1 MLFRN
6 TARPGAAASP
16 LPCGRG
22 EAVCVFGGTSER
34 RGNLYEQPVRYVG
47 MVAAVQG
54 ISLLIQA
61 ALQTTA
67 AQETETNIW
76 DRLQKAAE

>member
-1 MLFRN
+1 MNSL
-6 TARPGAAASP
+6 
-16 LPCGRG
+16 CGMW
-22 EAVCVFGGTSER
+22 V
-34 RGNLYEQPVRYVG
+34 L
-47 MVAAVQG
+47 VAAVQG